1 MTSPS
6 FLTSSAL
13 VALGGGLGA
22 WLRFLTGVAW
32 TRAIGPAAATAFP
45 LATLSVNVI
54 GSLAMGLLAGWLA
67 RTGTAG
73 EPWRLLLGVGVLGGF
88 TTFSAFSL
96 EFALLVERGELGTAM
111 TYVALSLV
119 AGFAALFAGLFVM
132 RAAI

>member
-13 VALGGGLGA
+13 VVLGGGLGA

-32 TRAIGPAAATAFP
+32 TRAIGPAAATAFL

-111 TYVALSLV
+111 TYVAVSLI

-132 RAAI
+132 RAVA

>member
-32 TRAIGPAAATAFP
+32 TRAIGPAAASAFP

-111 TYVALSLV
+111 AYVAVSLI

-132 RAAI
+132 RAVA

>member
-13 VALGGGLGA
+13 VVLGGGLGA

-111 TYVALSLV
+111 TYVAMSLI

-132 RAAI
+132 RAVA